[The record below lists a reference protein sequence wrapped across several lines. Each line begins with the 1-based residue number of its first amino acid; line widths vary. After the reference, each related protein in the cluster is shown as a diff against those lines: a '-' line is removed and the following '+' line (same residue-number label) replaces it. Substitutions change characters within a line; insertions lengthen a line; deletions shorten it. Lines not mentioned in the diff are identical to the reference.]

1 MHLTLIFDD
10 VSLPEILNANVAV
23 LVIENDFSSIFW
35 ISNEIWNETV
45 SWIFSLLIAN
55 ENGQNGYE
63 IDA

>member
-1 MHLTLIFDD
+1 MHLTLILDD